1 MVRWR
6 TLIREHSGHQ
16 SLDCRSCALTNF
28 SRTHWPWQ
36 IKWGLET
43 PHPHRDFCPSQDWVL
58 GSHQVDYC
66 EPGTACIA
74 HRVEAIRIQHHCFTL
89 FHIVSH
95 CFTCFSNF
103 SNFPGCLETIGLQTA
118 PRSPHRLFILPE
130 RPTILQTQGVCS
142 RLRSRSKRDSQNGL
156 W

>member
-89 FHIVSH
+89 FHM
-95 CFTCFSNF
+95 FFEFFEFSWLFGNNRTTN
-103 SNFPGCLETIGLQTA
+103 SPKIPPSPVHPPRAANNSADAGL
-118 PRSPHRLFILPE
+118 
-130 RPTILQTQGVCS
+130 CS